1 MRYAFKLAQSRPRKL
16 LTVVTKSNAQRHGMV
31 MWDEIADEVAK
42 EFPDVT
48 WDKMLVDAMTVRMT
62 LKPQSLDTI
71 VATNLHADILSD
83 LAGALAGSL
92 GVAPTANI
100 DPERRFPSMFE
111 PIHGSAFDITGKG
124 IANPVA
130 AFWTAAQ
137 MLDHLGEAEASARLM
152 RAVEQV
158 TGAGITT
165 PDVGGTATRSR
176 GQKARETNQNKKLR
190 ELTMQTKKTAAI
202 ALAFAMVSSASL
214 AQNYPTRAITL
225 LVPFAAGGATDTV
238 ARVTAQS
245 MSKLLGQP
253 IIIENALGAG
263 GTIAATRA
271 SRAEP
276 DGYTLM
282 IHHIGI
288 STAATLYRKL
298 PYDTKTA
305 FAPIGLVTNAPMTII
320 GRPDLPPNTLAE
332 LVTYIKAN
340 GDKMTFGNA
349 GLGAASHL
357 CGMLFMT
364 AVGKEIL
371 AVPYKGNAPIMNDLI
386 GKQIDLSCDQTTNTT
401 APIASKLIKSYAI
414 TTKTRLASMPDLPT
428 ADEAGLKGFEV
439 GAWHGIYAPKG
450 TPDDIIQKLSRT
462 LQEALRDP
470 DLVKRFNDINTEP
483 VPQDQATPEALKAQ
497 LISEVDRWAP
507 LIKAANQFA
516 D

>member
-1 MRYAFKLAQSRPRKL
+1 MTDRARGKRPA
-16 LTVVTKSNAQRHGMV
+16 TKSEKQI
-31 MWDEIADEVAK
+31 WE
-42 EFPDVT
+42 
-48 WDKMLVDAMTVRMT
+48 
-62 LKPQSLDTI
+62 
-71 VATNLHADILSD
+71 
-83 LAGALAGSL
+83 
-92 GVAPTANI
+92 
-100 DPERRFPSMFE
+100 
-111 PIHGSAFDITGKG
+111 
-124 IANPVA
+124 
-130 AFWTAAQ
+130 AQ
-137 MLDHLGEAEASARLM
+137 MH
-152 RAVEQV
+152 V
-158 TGAGITT
+158 
-165 PDVGGTATRSR
+165 
-176 GQKARETNQNKKLR
+176 
-190 ELTMQTKKTAAI
+190 KKTAAI
-202 ALAFAMVSSASL
+202 ALAFAMVSSAGF
-214 AQNYPTRAITL
+214 AQTYPNRAITL

-263 GTIAATRA
+263 GTIGATRA
-271 SRAEP
+271 ARAEP
-276 DGYTLM
+276 DGYTLL

-298 PYDTKTA
+298 SYDTKTA

-357 CGMLFMT
+357 CGLLFMT

-371 AVPYKGNAPIMNDLI
+371 TVPYKGNAPIMNDLI
-386 GKQIDLSCDQTTNTT
+386 GKQIDISCDQTTNTT

-414 TTKTRLASMPDLPT
+414 TTKTRLGSMPDLPT

-450 TPDDIIQKLSRT
+450 TPDDIIQKLAKT

-470 DLVKRFNDINTEP
+470 DLVKRFNEINTEP

-507 LIKAANQFA
+507 IIKAADQFA